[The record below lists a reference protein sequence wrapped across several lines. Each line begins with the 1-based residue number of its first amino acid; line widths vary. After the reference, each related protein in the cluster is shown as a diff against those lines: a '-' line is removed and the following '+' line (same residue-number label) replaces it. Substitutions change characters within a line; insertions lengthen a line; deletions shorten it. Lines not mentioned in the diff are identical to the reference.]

1 MKMLPAVFSLRSQG
15 VIVAYNEGLLKKAA
29 SGVLAICPCSRTA
42 GTFRAQ
48 KMAVV
53 LLDGIF

>member
-1 MKMLPAVFSLRSQG
+1 MLPAVFSLRSQG